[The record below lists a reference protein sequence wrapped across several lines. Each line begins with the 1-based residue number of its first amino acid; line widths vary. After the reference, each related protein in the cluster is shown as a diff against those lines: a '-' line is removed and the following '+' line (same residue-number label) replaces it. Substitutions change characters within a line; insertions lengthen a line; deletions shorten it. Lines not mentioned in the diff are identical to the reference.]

1 MRIAR
6 RLAAVPLLAVLALT
20 GCSGQTSSSPSPESS
35 PSAAEGFPVTVTDAR
50 GEVTFDTAPE
60 RIVSLSPSTT
70 EMLFEIGAGEQVVAA
85 DEYSNYPEEAPT
97 TDLSGFTPSVEA
109 ISGHEP
115 DLVILARDAEDAAAQ
130 LEKIHIPVLVLPAAE
145 TLDDTYAQMRLLG
158 EVTGHAQQADEAA
171 DEVQTRI
178 EKVVSETE
186 EAIGDVELSYY
197 HELDTGMYSV
207 TSDTFVGQ
215 VYSLFGLRNIADET
229 EDTAGGYPQLS
240 AEFIVEQD
248 PDLIFLSYPGGQ
260 GNIDAL
266 AERPAF
272 DQITAVQEGDVVE
285 LDADIASR
293 WGPRVANFAE
303 DVAGAVVAA
312 TAEQ

>member
-260 GNIDAL
+260 SNIDAL

-293 WGPRVANFAE
+293 WGPRVADFAE
-303 DVAGAVVAA
+303 DVADAVVAA